1 MSEVITIRLNIG
13 RIIYVTGALA
23 LIILGLYIV
32 YIDTSMTPRIVIP
45 TDNPRSIHGF
55 FKDSVA
61 VSYVNL
67 SSNSDTLSI
76 TRGVVYSII
85 LDSMPTGYAIVIL
98 RGVSLYVLAVV
109 IIAMLIYLF
118 ISRGITRRLNSRTL
132 LAYGVFTLLTASSM
146 VTLLFYIDT
155 ATAMGYTYRET
166 PLVVGLGDLKPL
178 DLDETGQSL
187 IVNLTTGLV
196 KLRYL
201 YTLRDNIDSLSLIKV
216 QLLLND
222 AAYPLIYINT
232 SRGRVLLLGNSTTV
246 FYTGAGSLTISV
258 FSDQKL
264 DNSVLLYHR
273 ISFYPSAVGE
283 PSTILV
289 ASPLILLLLACVI
302 GALLFRMTMQTVLSG
317 KVMESASL
325 EHPPPQS
332 S

>member
-1 MSEVITIRLNIG
+1 MSEAITIRLDIG
-13 RIIYVTGALA
+13 RILYIAGALA
-23 LIILGLYIV
+23 LIVLGLYIV
-32 YIDTSMTPRIVIP
+32 YTDASLAPRIVIP
-45 TDNPRSIHGF
+45 TNNPRSIHGF
-55 FKDSVA
+55 FKDSAA

-76 TRGVVYSII
+76 TRGVIYSII

-109 IIAMLIYLF
+109 IAAILIYLF

-132 LAYGVFTLLTASSM
+132 LAYAVFTLLTASSM
-146 VTLLFYIDT
+146 VTLLLYIDT
-155 ATAMGYTYRET
+155 ATVTGYTYRET
-166 PLVVGLGDLKPL
+166 PLVVGLSNLTPL

-201 YTLRDNIDSLSLIKV
+201 YTLPSDNIDSLSLIKV

-222 AAYPLIYINT
+222 TAYPLIYINT
-232 SRGRVLLLGNSTTV
+232 SRGQALLLGNSTTV
-246 FYTGAGSLTISV
+246 FYTGAGSLTIYV
-258 FSDQKL
+258 FTDQEL
-264 DNSVLLYHR
+264 NNSVLLYHR

-283 PSTILV
+283 LSTTLV

-302 GALLFRMTMQTVLSG
+302 GVLLSRMT
-317 KVMESASL
+317 K
-325 EHPPPQS
+325 
-332 S
+332 

>member
-1 MSEVITIRLNIG
+1 VGEAITIRLDIG
-13 RIIYVTGALA
+13 RILYIAGALA
-23 LIILGLYIV
+23 LIVLGLYMV
-32 YIDTSMTPRIVIP
+32 YTDVSLTPRIVIP
-45 TDNPRSIHGF
+45 TNSPRSIHGF
-55 FKDSVA
+55 FKDSAA

-67 SSNSDTLSI
+67 SSNSETLSI
-76 TRGVVYSII
+76 TRGVVYNII
-85 LDSMPTGYAIVIL
+85 LDSMPAGYAIVIL

-109 IIAMLIYLF
+109 IAAILIYLL

-132 LAYGVFTLLTASSM
+132 LAYAVFTLLTASSM
-146 VTLLFYIDT
+146 ITLLLYIGT
-155 ATAMGYTYRET
+155 ATATGYTYRET
-166 PLVVGLGDLKPL
+166 PLVVGLSNLTPL

-222 AAYPLIYINT
+222 TAYPLIYINT
-232 SRGRVLLLGNSTTV
+232 STGQALLLGNSTTV
-246 FYTGAGSLTISV
+246 FYTGAGSLTINV

-283 PSTILV
+283 PSTILM
-289 ASPLILLLLACVI
+289 ASPLILLLLAYII
-302 GALLFRMTMQTVLSG
+302 GALLSRLSS
-317 KVMESASL
+317 KVI
-325 EHPPPQS
+325 
-332 S
+332 